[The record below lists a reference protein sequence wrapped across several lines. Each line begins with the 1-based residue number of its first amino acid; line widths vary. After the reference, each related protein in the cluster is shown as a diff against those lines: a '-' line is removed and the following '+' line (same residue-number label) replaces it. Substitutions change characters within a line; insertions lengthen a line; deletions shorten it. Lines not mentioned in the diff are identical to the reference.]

1 MTIKEVAEKF
11 DLSPDTL
18 RFYEKQGLIGPIKK
32 TTSGIRDY
40 DKQDLLRIEF
50 IKCMR
55 SAEIP
60 IAVLREYVLL
70 YEEGET
76 TKERRK
82 MLLKEQKAHLEAKLT
97 KLKEAYQL
105 LNRKIDLYDQGQL
118 DTYLEKGSEKDE

>member
-1 MTIKEVAEKF
+1 MTIKEVANKF
-11 DLSPDTL
+11 DLTPDTL
-18 RFYEKQGLIGPIKK
+18 RFYEKQKLIGPIKK
-32 TTSGIRDY
+32 SKSGIRDY
-40 DKQDLLRIEF
+40 DEHDFLRIEF

-82 MLLKEQKAHLEAKLT
+82 MLLKEQKVHLEAKLNR
-97 KLKEAYQL
+97 LNEAYCL
-105 LNRKIDLYDQGQL
+105 LNKKIDLYEQGQL